1 MNTNKPKGTRA
12 FEFHRKQ
19 LINLQSKENEKNVVD
34 TKLNYEL
41 REKLTSISIRHRSS
55 EQKKF
60 IDVLNSRYSS
70 TLTKSKEN
78 KEMLKKIVNVQ
89 RVGSLFYNFII

>member
-89 RVGSLFYNFII
+89 RVGR

>member
-19 LINLQSKENEKNVVD
+19 LINLQSKKQDKNVVD
-34 TKLNYEL
+34 TKQNYEL
-41 REKLTSISIRHRSS
+41 RQKLTSISLRHRSC

-60 IDVLNSRYSS
+60 IDVLNCRYSN
-70 TLTKSKEN
+70 TFTRSKEN
-78 KEMLKKIVNVQ
+78 KEILKKIVDVQ
-89 RVGSLFYNFII
+89 RVSLYIIFTSY

>member
-1 MNTNKPKGTRA
+1 MNSNKPKGTRA

-19 LINLQSKENEKNVVD
+19 LINLQSKEHGKSVVD
-34 TKLNYEL
+34 TKLNHEL

-60 IDVLNSRYSS
+60 IDVLNSRYSA

-78 KEMLKKIVNVQ
+78 KEMLKKIVNLQ
-89 RVGSLFYNFII
+89 RVRRFF